1 MTMIC
6 GIELKSSEAIIAIV
20 NSDDGQVG
28 YVDTDPKRI
37 QIADDENVADVQSFF
52 DAFRNFLR
60 DNHIEQLVIK
70 KRAKRGQMAGG
81 AVTFKLE
88 GLIQLNGTVPIDF
101 ISGQTIAAYQKRHGL
116 EIPAALNRY
125 QEQAYLAAIIWANQ
139 R

>member
-1 MTMIC
+1 MTVIC

-20 NSDDGQVG
+20 GSEDGQVG

-37 QIADDENVADVQSFF
+37 QIADDENVVDVQSFF

-60 DNHIEQLVIK
+60 DNHIEQIVIK

-88 GLIQLNGTVPIDF
+88 GLIQLNGTVPVDF
-101 ISGQTIAAYQKRHGL
+101 ISGQAIAAYQKRHALDVPVG
-116 EIPAALNRY
+116 LNRY
-125 QEQAYLAAIIWANQ
+125 QEQAYLAASIWAL

>member
-1 MTMIC
+1 MTVIC

-20 NSDDGQVG
+20 NSDDGQVR
-28 YVDTDPKRI
+28 YVDTDPKRM

-52 DAFRNFLR
+52 DTFRNFLR
-60 DNHIEQLVIK
+60 DNHIAQIVIK

-101 ISGQTIAAYQKRHGL
+101 ISGQTIAAYQKRHAL

-125 QEQAYLAAIIWANQ
+125 QEQAYLAAIIWAQ

>member
-1 MTMIC
+1 MTVIC

-20 NSDDGQVG
+20 DSEDGQVG
-28 YVDTDPKRI
+28 YVDTDPKRM

-52 DAFRNFLR
+52 DTFRNFLR
-60 DNHIEQLVIK
+60 DNHIEQIVIK

-101 ISGQTIAAYQKRHGL
+101 ISGQAIAAYQKRHAL
-116 EIPAALNRY
+116 DVPAGLNRY
-125 QEQAYLAAIIWANQ
+125 QEQAYLAASIWAL